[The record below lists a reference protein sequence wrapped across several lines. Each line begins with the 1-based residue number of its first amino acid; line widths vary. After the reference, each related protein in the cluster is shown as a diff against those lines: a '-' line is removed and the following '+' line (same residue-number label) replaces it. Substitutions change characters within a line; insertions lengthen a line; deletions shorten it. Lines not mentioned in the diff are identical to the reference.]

1 KWRQARFA
9 GSAGRLTVSCRHDV
23 DIGDQR
29 RLIDTHD
36 REVVEVA
43 LLHPAVLEGD
53 LAVFR
58 KAQAHDGRSLD
69 LRLDP
74 LRIDEGSAIDRGVH
88 TLDAELAFAANRDLD
103 DGGNVTDK
111 APMGRDAKPVSL
123 GHRTAPT
130 AFLSDQLDHASQ
142 P

>member
-1 KWRQARFA
+1 MIFRKTGTRLPDHALDPPLSPLSNRELLADRQAA
-9 GSAGRLTVSCRHDV
+9 DALSGCGK
-23 DIGDQR
+23 
-29 RLIDTHD
+29 D
-36 REVVEVA
+36 RV
-43 LLHPAVLEGD
+43 
-53 LAVFR
+53 
-58 KAQAHDGRSLD
+58 
-69 LRLDP
+69 
-74 LRIDEGSAIDRGVH
+74 VH

-142 P
+142 PAGVDRVAVERLAVVPEILHGIVE